1 MTTETGAV
9 ILTKIA
15 SAAIAQYRVVY
26 VDSSTG
32 KVSYADAKNAAA
44 DLVGIALSA
53 ASGDGKPVE
62 VQFTGVCRCVIGDT
76 TVAPGA
82 LLMCGTSGTI
92 GMGIAQTGA
101 GAHSFA
107 TVSQLLVSGAGQ
119 EALVILQKQFIS

>member
-1 MTTETGAV
+1 VSSEKAV
-9 ILTKIA
+9 ILTKLA

-44 DLVGIALSA
+44 DLVGVALTS
-53 ASGDGKPVE
+53 ASGDGMPVD

-76 TVAPGA
+76 TVAAGA

-101 GAHSFA
+101 GARSFGCL
-107 TVSQLLVSGAGQ
+107 SQLITSGAGQ
-119 EALVILQKQFIS
+119 EALVLLQKQFIS